1 MASGVRMALG
11 ASVGVGITGVA
22 GPAGGTPEKPV
33 GTVCIAADV
42 DGTLKSFRAILIG
55 DRHEVRQRSAQSAL
69 SLVRRML
76 LGTA

>member
-1 MASGVRMALG
+1 
-11 ASVGVGITGVA
+11 VGITGVA

-42 DGTLKSFRAILIG
+42 DGAVKSFRAILIG